1 MHCWKLI
8 GIRKNGDKSVTE
20 RGQKNSL
27 SLVNISAQEK
37 RKDREKKEC
46 KKKEEDQR
54 NRGKEKKTYQPS
66 FRYVWRI
73 EMYCALGNAR
83 KRVIYSPMKVKNRN
97 KKIKKNFAD
106 LNTVEIVIT

>member
-1 MHCWKLI
+1 MHRKKGKI
-8 GIRKNGDKSVTE
+8 EGRKNV
-20 RGQKNSL
+20 
-27 SLVNISAQEK
+27 
-37 RKDREKKEC
+37 